1 MLRNPSSP
9 ADNSHYEV
17 RSTIR
22 EVLHLLESGTMWL
35 STQRLKMQVDATQQE
50 QKDASVAVI
59 MFHAN
64 DLKIKRRGKKNK
76 M

>member
-1 MLRNPSSP
+1 
-9 ADNSHYEV
+9 
-17 RSTIR
+17 
-22 EVLHLLESGTMWL
+22 MWL

-64 DLKIKRRGKKNK
+64 DLIQLPLG
-76 M
+76 MCTLASQIFCHSAPVCS

>member
-1 MLRNPSSP
+1 MLRNPSGP

-22 EVLHLLESGTMWL
+22 EVLHLMESGTMWL
-35 STQRLKMQVDATQQE
+35 STQRLKMQAGSTQQE

-64 DLKIKRRGKKNK
+64 NLKSREEKKLK